1 MKKWKNN
8 NNYTDCCPR
17 RRFALKVVASD
28 LTNEHEMKMDMEMAM
43 EKGRGREKGR
53 GERSDNSRTVAGC
66 VF

>member
-17 RRFALKVVASD
+17 RRFALKVASD

-43 EKGRGREKGR
+43 GARKRAGSRK
-53 GERSDNSRTVAGC
+53 RSDNSRAVAER